1 MGASRPGFPG
11 ASEPRKPRPRC
22 YEQRPGPGV
31 RPGVSQPASLLWAE
45 DAAGLQQGPNV
56 STKPLRGA
64 RRRTPGLQSGVG
76 RPETSDVV
84 LEGSP
89 GSSRTPVAKR
99 APDCGL
105 QPPGLLVRCGRQQVL
120 TPAPGSWLQNPGRP
134 AAMKGGGRPRKRCA
148 RTRVGCPRG
157 LPPGRRLGVFRGLQ
171 RTVARRRVRWK
182 QLEVRSVTSVR
193 TPACR
198 GGTRG

>member
-1 MGASRPGFPG
+1 M
-11 ASEPRKPRPRC
+11 
-22 YEQRPGPGV
+22 
-31 RPGVSQPASLLWAE
+31 
-45 DAAGLQQGPNV
+45 

-134 AAMKGGGRPRKRCA
+134 AAMKGGRSPQEALCPDSGGLSPGPPAREAAGRVPWAPTHCGAKAGPVEAAGSAFGHECQD
-148 RTRVGCPRG
+148 TR
-157 LPPGRRLGVFRGLQ
+157 LQ
-171 RTVARRRVRWK
+171 RRKQRVK
-182 QLEVRSVTSVR
+182 S
-193 TPACR
+193 
-198 GGTRG
+198 